1 VTSAARSA
9 RPYPDSIM
17 AESSSF
23 TPRSDPTPAVLYGTA
38 LLPGVLLLLFD
49 IVTRRE
55 MFVARAGPPV
65 GGYIAGAIL
74 SLAIWGLAFE
84 AARHT
89 RRAVRIGAWVI
100 LGLTA
105 SFGVG
110 GQLLFAAS
118 THEYFNRDAA
128 IYSINLWPTI
138 LHYLLDRPL
147 ASAAIMIG
155 PALVVVIYGAV
166 RHRRIGSHRRFGTAF
181 AALALGASL
190 FAAFGPLRAPA
201 SKHGLPPEVL
211 FWYSAGGL
219 GLYAA
224 GVIPKPRVL
233 PPGEHASPPPS
244 PSPVAASAPDV
255 VLIFGESVRR
265 DEVCSVPSPECT
277 KSPELDKW
285 APRRIG
291 FVRSSSVASCTEIA
305 SVIMWTAL
313 PVTAG
318 SELLRTAPLLWDYA
332 KARGYRTGYFTSQ
345 NLSFQDQGLFLRSSR
360 MDEMREGRDRDSHVD
375 LDIGS
380 PDEDSAAD
388 TLAFLEKGGGPA
400 FAVLHFSNTH
410 LPYRQAPGKTPH
422 SATGDSDD
430 IGTRQARYLNSLVL
444 QDWVVGEFMQK
455 LRATEH
461 GKRTIVIYTADHGE
475 AWGEHGSY
483 THSFDI
489 YAEQINV
496 PLWVDAP
503 EGTLS
508 AEQLAELREAA
519 ASRPV
524 FTFDVSATLLDLLG
538 ALEEPGFKEH
548 TAKLAG
554 ASILR
559 PEPPP
564 RDVELS
570 NCPSFRSCYPDAWGI
585 VRWPIKYHYLGR
597 SFTSVCSDI
606 QADPEER
613 EALPPSRCAEL
624 NALTRK
630 RYGARP
636 DSAFPPYASGVASTD
651 ATGSGS
657 PDSSSKGS
665 TGSSSSSR

>member
-1 VTSAARSA
+1 M
-9 RPYPDSIM
+9 M
-17 AESSSF
+17 AE
-23 TPRSDPTPAVLYGTA
+23 TPSPTTKSAKAVTPALLLSTA
-38 LLPGVLLLLFD
+38 LLPGGILLLFD
-49 IVTRRE
+49 VVSRRE

-65 GGYIAGAIL
+65 GGYIAGAVL

-84 AARHT
+84 AARHS
-89 RRAVRIGAWVI
+89 RWPVRLGAWLI

-138 LHYLLDRPL
+138 LHYLLDRPF
-147 ASAAIMIG
+147 ASAAIMLG
-155 PALVVVIYGAV
+155 PALIAIVYGAA
-166 RHRRIGSHRRFGTAF
+166 RHRRVGTQRRRYFGTLFAVLAF
-181 AALALGASL
+181 AATL
-190 FAAFGPLRAPA
+190 FAAFGPLRIPA
-201 SKHGLPPEVL
+201 AKHGLPPEVL

-233 PPGEHASPPPS
+233 PPGEHTSPPPS
-244 PSPVAASAPDV
+244 PSAVAADAPNI

-265 DEVCSVPSPECT
+265 DEVCSIKSATCV
-277 KSPELDKW
+277 KSPGLDKG
-285 APRRIG
+285 APERIG
-291 FVRSSSVASCTEIA
+291 FVHSSSVASCTEIA
-305 SVIMWTAL
+305 SVIMWSGL
-313 PVTAG
+313 PVTAD

-360 MDEMREGRDRDSHVD
+360 MDEMIEGRDRDSHVD

-388 TLAFLEKGGGPA
+388 TLEFLAKGGGPA

-430 IGTRQARYLNSLVL
+430 IGTRRARYLNSLVL
-444 QDWVVGEFMQK
+444 QDWAVGEFLEK
-455 LRATEH
+455 LRAAEH
-461 GKRTIVIYTADHGE
+461 GKNTIVIYTADHGE
-475 AWGEHGSY
+475 AWGEHDSY

-503 EGTLS
+503 PGTLS
-508 AEQLAELREAA
+508 AGQLDELRKAA
-519 ASRPV
+519 VTRPV
-524 FTFDVSATLLDLLG
+524 FTPDVSATLLDLLG
-538 ALEEPGFKEH
+538 ALDEPGFKEH
-548 TAKLAG
+548 VSKLAG
-554 ASILR
+554 ASFLR
-559 PEPPP
+559 PEPPAK
-564 RDVELS
+564 DVELS
-570 NCPSFRSCYPDAWGI
+570 NCPSFRTCYPDAWGI

-606 QADPEER
+606 SADPEER
-613 EALPPSRCAEL
+613 SALPPALCAEM

-630 RYGARP
+630 RYGPKA
-636 DSAFPPYASGVASTD
+636 DSMFPPYATGTAS
-651 ATGSGS
+651 ASGS
-657 PDSSSKGS
+657 ASSSASPGS
-665 TGSSSSSR
+665 APSSSR